1 MNFFCDLNVQNNDA
15 KMHVKSPQELQLH
28 SYLATIPFQLTK
40 TMIIN
45 FLEVKSRLDEQG
57 FVLKIQD
64 FQVL

>member
-1 MNFFCDLNVQNNDA
+1 MSKTMML

-57 FVLKIQD
+57 LCVEN
-64 FQVL
+64 

>member
-1 MNFFCDLNVQNNDA
+1 MML

-57 FVLKIQD
+57 LCVENSRLPSIVIRKSS
-64 FQVL
+64 